1 MLLID
6 CSSSGRTGWADKPYV
21 AAWVAGIG
29 VATSLVLLGFIL
41 VMPTGDMLFLAI
53 CKAPQSNQEE
63 DGFSWAPSVYH
74 SALVFLHGIG
84 KALFSCSPFVK
95 NTSDILII

>member
-21 AAWVAGIG
+21 AAWVAGI
-29 VATSLVLLGFIL
+29 VVSTSLVLLGFIL

-53 CKAPQSNQEE
+53 CKAPQSSLKEE

-74 SALVFLHGIG
+74 SSLVFLHGIG
-84 KALFSCSPFVK
+84 MRLYFLVH
-95 NTSDILII
+95 LL